1 MTWTKIKSG
10 GKADEAVLTLSEET
24 EDSSS
29 KEMAIADVGAA
40 GFFELLSVRLE
51 FTATTTVGT
60 RTLVLKILAEVD
72 DDVLHEVSIDANTIT
87 ASQSKAWEM
96 HANAD
101 RTVTVPQYVH
111 LPRGLFVFPGQKLLI
126 EDSAAIDAAA
136 DDMVLH
142 VTGIATYAKAV

>member
-1 MTWTKIKSG
+1 MVWTKIKSG
-10 GKADEAVLTLSEET
+10 GHADQAILTISELAA
-24 EDSSS
+24 DSSS
-29 KEMAIADVGAA
+29 KELLLSDVGSA

-51 FTATTTVGT
+51 FTATATVGT
-60 RTLVLKILAEVD
+60 RTLVLQVLAELD
-72 DDVLHEVSIDANTIT
+72 DDVLHSVSIDANTIT

-111 LPRGLFVFPGQKLLI
+111 LPRGLFLFPGQKLLI
-126 EDSAAIDAAA
+126 EDSATIDAAA

-142 VTGIATYAKAV
+142 VTGKATYAKAV